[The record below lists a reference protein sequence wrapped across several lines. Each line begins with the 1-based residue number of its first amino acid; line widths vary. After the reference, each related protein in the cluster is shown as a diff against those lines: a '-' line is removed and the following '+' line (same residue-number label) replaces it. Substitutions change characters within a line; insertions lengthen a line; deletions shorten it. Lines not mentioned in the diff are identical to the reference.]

1 MHTLPPAVNN
11 SPLTVSV
18 LNQQVRAHLEA
29 AFPLLW
35 VAGEISNLTR
45 AASGHIYFSLKDK
58 TAQVRCVMW
67 RSRAQ
72 TLGWQ
77 PKNGDQVEARALVSF
92 YEPRGEF
99 QLSVEVLRQAG
110 QGALFERF
118 LRLRAELESAGLFA
132 PERKQALPP
141 YPRKIGIVTSLQ
153 AAALRDVLSTLHR
166 RAPQVRIDIFP
177 TAVQGEG
184 AAVQIAAALQAA
196 GASDCALVI
205 LCRGGGSIEDLWPFN
220 EAIVA
225 HAIAACPHPVISGVG
240 HETDFTIADF
250 VADQRAATPTAAA
263 ELATPEQAA
272 LHHAIARQQERLH
285 RASRRRLADLQQRLD
300 RLADKLIHPAE
311 NLARQREKLGLL
323 TQRLSRASLR
333 LHEQR
338 RARLL
343 RLADNLKQ
351 LDPLAVLGRGY
362 ALVTDARGQALRDSG
377 QTHVGA
383 DLQIRLAHGQ
393 IRAAV
398 KALAPEVVAP
408 GKAD

>member
-1 MHTLPPAVNN
+1 MHTPPPAVNN

-45 AASGHIYFSLKDK
+45 AASGHLYFSLKDN

-77 PKNGDQVEARALVSF
+77 PKNGDQVEARALVSV

-118 LRLRAELESAGLFA
+118 LRLKAELESAGLFA

-184 AAVQIAAALQAA
+184 AAAQIAAALQAA

-272 LHHAIARQQERLH
+272 LYHAITRQQERLH

-383 DLQIRLAHGQ
+383 DLQIRLARGQ

>member
-1 MHTLPPAVNN
+1 MHTPPPAVNN

-35 VAGEISNLTR
+35 VAGEVSNLTR

-362 ALVTDARGQALRDSG
+362 ALVTDTRGQALRDSG

>member
-1 MHTLPPAVNN
+1 MHTPPPAVNN

-45 AASGHIYFSLKDK
+45 AASGHIYFSLKDN

-118 LRLRAELESAGLFA
+118 LRLKAELESAGLFA

-184 AAVQIAAALQAA
+184 AAAQIAAALQAA
-196 GASDCALVI
+196 GVSDCALVI

>member
-1 MHTLPPAVNN
+1 MHTPPPAVNN

-35 VAGEISNLTR
+35 VAGEVSNLTR

>member
-1 MHTLPPAVNN
+1 MHTPPPAVNN

-45 AASGHIYFSLKDK
+45 AASGHIYFSLKDN

-118 LRLRAELESAGLFA
+118 LRLKAELESAGLFA

-141 YPRKIGIVTSLQ
+141 YPHKIGIVTSLQ

-184 AAVQIAAALQAA
+184 AATQIAAALQAA